1 MDGNTRIVA
10 LAALAILLFSAPAQ
24 ARPVSAVGTTT
35 VEVASEGHEYHAK
48 LQYTVARALSLGVG
62 YHRLGL
68 DEGTTNFGEAG
79 AGLLLWRRNGAGSQ
93 TNIFATL
100 GYGGALIEGADDD
113 EVTHGGRWSLVFDA
127 ENRHFMG
134 GFGTSGMVLANGAL
148 DVGGSGMLGAA
159 PYVADYDSVQ
169 MWLMASAS
177 YTPLRPETWSLTP
190 HMRLMYRSALVEV
203 GATVRGEPYVNIV
216 AEF

>member
-1 MDGNTRIVA
+1 MDGNTRAVA
-10 LAALAILLFSAPAQ
+10 LRRWLSLLSAPAQ

-48 LQYTVARALSLGVG
+48 LQYTVARALSLSVG

-100 GYGGALIEGADDD
+100 GYGGALIEGADGD

-148 DVGGSGMLGAA
+148 DVGVGNGRGC
-159 PYVADYDSVQ
+159 
-169 MWLMASAS
+169 
-177 YTPLRPETWSLTP
+177 PLRC
-190 HMRLMYRSALVEV
+190 RLRQRPDVVDGVRKLARRCDRRHGRSRRTCA
-203 GATVRGEPYVNIV
+203 
-216 AEF
+216 